1 MSLNLH
7 EICRLCLEEIKTP
20 SATLK
25 EGSNLLTKIRRFLP
39 LVKIMPGDGL
49 PTLVCQ
55 QCVSLVNICYNFKLQ
70 VEQSDLALQKYCASH
85 EGPPVTQPFIVRK
98 DDMSAVD
105 PSDMNVAGSSYQD
118 AIAGSVGVH
127 LLAPLGID
135 KVSPD
140 DKYAKPN
147 SVTFSDSEQQC
158 LSCDHEK
165 HYEDRQNSRLMSDNE
180 VQHCGYIRDCKPN
193 SFLGMCRT
201 KTRLKEKPYI
211 CAYCG
216 QPFRYMSSLT
226 RHLVI
231 HSGEKRYVCQICNK
245 AFTQEAHLK
254 THSILHTGEKP
265 FHCNMCPMSFSRKGN
280 LKRHLQVHKESK

>member
-1 MSLNLH
+1 
-7 EICRLCLEEIKTP
+7 
-20 SATLK
+20 
-25 EGSNLLTKIRRFLP
+25 
-39 LVKIMPGDGL
+39 
-49 PTLVCQ
+49 
-55 QCVSLVNICYNFKLQ
+55 
-70 VEQSDLALQKYCASH
+70 
-85 EGPPVTQPFIVRK
+85 
-98 DDMSAVD
+98 MSAID
-105 PSDMNVAGSSYQD
+105 TSGMNVAGSSYQD
-118 AIAGSVGVH
+118 AIGGSVGVH
-127 LLAPLGID
+127 LLAPLGIG

-140 DKYAKPN
+140 SKYTETH
-147 SVTFSDSEQQC
+147 SVTFSNSEQQC

-165 HYEDRQNSRLMSDNE
+165 HYEDRQNRRLTSDNE
-180 VQHCGYIRDCKPN
+180 VQHCGCVRDCKSN
-193 SFLGMCRT
+193 SFLGMCRS

-226 RHLVI
+226 RHLVV

-280 LKRHLQVHKESK
+280 LKRHLQVHKGSK